1 MISIFQNVFYV
12 LFNQNE
18 NKLKII
24 QLLIIHDVI
33 GRRKIVLDQLAEGLN
48 TLGFRNRMK
57 GHPEK
62 FQLLF
67 VLSSESEVSASA
79 VVDILQF
86 PEVLSDEESQT
97 ANNLQQFLLSADT
110 LHLEKFLIFTT
121 GSTRLPNYGLGK
133 IKVKFNNATSFFA
146 STCLFS
152 ITLPNQLTDQQCFAA
167 SLEAVLESSKKAFTS
182 P

>member
-1 MISIFQNVFYV
+1 
-12 LFNQNE
+12 
-18 NKLKII
+18 
-24 QLLIIHDVI
+24 
-33 GRRKIVLDQLAEGLN
+33 
-48 TLGFRNRMK
+48 MK
-57 GHPEK
+57 GHSEK
-62 FQLLF
+62 FQPLL

-167 SLEAVLESSKKAFTS
+167 SLEAVLESSKLS
-182 P
+182 PLHRRVFRLQAHLRYAIIVTVNGTKLRKKTFHVNCNC